1 MIASEAFNQAKIY
14 DHLYKIICTESF
26 LKMTSLGN
34 EIPFYI
40 LPFEPRFQKKVDE
53 IVEQLVKSL
62 AQAGITVLQI
72 NLYLLMVEILEQEG
86 DLDYYL
92 AKEPEISKSELLDD
106 LQGILDV
113 KSVLVP
119 AIAKKMSATDFDVLF
134 LTGVGASFPLLRSHN
149 VLNNL
154 QSTAKDRPTL
164 MFFPGEYTHSLEKGA
179 SLDLF
184 GILHDDK
191 YYRAFNILHRQA

>member
-72 NLYLLMVEILEQEG
+72 DLYRLMIEILEREG

-92 AKEPEISKSELLDD
+92 AREPEISKSELLDD

-119 AIAKKMSATDFDVLF
+119 AIAETMNANDFDVLF

-164 MFFPGEYTHSLEKGA
+164 MFFPGEYSHSLEKGA

-184 GILHDDK
+184 GLLHDDK